1 MVFQAL
7 TNALGLDIYVNVNYY
22 KDMEMESAQD
32 KHDWTT
38 RRLAQASGLSTARIR
53 QLLIVG
59 RDLHGRKVGRDWL
72 VSDAEARRWLATLE
86 VKP

>member
-1 MVFQAL
+1 
-7 TNALGLDIYVNVNYY
+7 
-22 KDMEMESAQD
+22 MESAQD
-32 KHDWTT
+32 NHDWTT

-72 VSDAEARRWLATLE
+72 ISDVDAREWLTRRE
-86 VKP
+86 REKRT

>member
-1 MVFQAL
+1 
-7 TNALGLDIYVNVNYY
+7 
-22 KDMEMESAQD
+22 MESAQD

-72 VSDAEARRWLATLE
+72 VSDAEAHRWLATLE
-86 VKP
+86 AKP